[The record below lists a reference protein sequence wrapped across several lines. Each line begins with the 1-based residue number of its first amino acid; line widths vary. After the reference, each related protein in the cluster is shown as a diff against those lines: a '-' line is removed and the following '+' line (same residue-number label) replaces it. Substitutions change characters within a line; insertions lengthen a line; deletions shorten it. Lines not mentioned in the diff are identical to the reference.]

1 MIQILIRL
9 ARVGSGAEL
18 AAVAVLGLGYPVLA
32 LGAFLPAPWIFLIA
46 CCASYGADHV
56 LHQRRSYLVNR
67 LGTVQAGLAHR
78 FLIRQ
83 VLLVLLMVRTSTDD
97 SSPVHVLLGSLLLFH
112 GFQVLH
118 TAVATLVRLRRRTP
132 VSTRNIDLSAVG
144 IRIPDGPP
152 PLLLRR
158 SREKMAHLD
167 VPLVAGTL
175 ATAVTGA
182 GGYGAAGACV
192 TLAAAAA
199 YTAALVPWLRP
210 SRRPPRAETVLAAV
224 DAWLGDHRPETVL
237 YFSGS
242 KDSAYQVNMWLGTME
257 QLGGRS
263 LILLR
268 ERAVLDRLA
277 PTTVPVICVPGAVH
291 LMERDLSSVRVALY
305 PANVGRNIHLLRVPT
320 MKHVFIGHGDSDK
333 VASVNPFSKA
343 YDEVWTAGRAG
354 RERYRLAGVGVSD
367 ADVVEVGRPQLAPV
381 QPWQGV
387 PEDRVPTVLYAPTW
401 EGWDD
406 RPGNTSLVTAGENIV
421 RRLLESR
428 RPVRLLYRPHPFT
441 GIRSRQAEA
450 AHLRITAMIE
460 EAAARRAADPA
471 WAAHA
476 ADDGRVTARA
486 ELASLA
492 ERLTALTAAVG
503 GGRDE
508 AGTSRVVGENTTDA
522 GAVGDLRKRW
532 NEAYWRSVGRWQH
545 RVITGDGPALYDCFN
560 EADGLVAD
568 VSSVVSDFIA
578 SGKPYA
584 VTDSAGLGTDRFRAQ
599 VTAARA
605 AVILD
610 TDATQLDDLVEAIK
624 SKGTDPLAAARQE
637 LREFLLGPGRPGSAD
652 RFNEAVRRLAAQSE
666 ARNRTAAEA
675 LAPGTPGPQTW
686 SSCLRGTSVDRR
698 VDFQGEFAPCRNER
712 RTDDHP
718 RSDCR

>member
-1 MIQILIRL
+1 MMQSVIRL
-9 ARVGSGAEL
+9 ARVGSGVEL
-18 AAVAVLGLGYPVLA
+18 AAAAVLGLAYPVLA
-32 LGAFLPAPWIFLIA
+32 LAAFLPAPWIFLIA
-46 CCASYGADHV
+46 CCASYAAERV
-56 LHQRRSYLVNR
+56 LHQRRSYLLNR
-67 LGTVQAGLAHR
+67 LGAVQAGLAHR

-83 VLLVLLMVRTSTDD
+83 VLLVLLVARTSTHDA
-97 SSPVHVLLGSLLLFH
+97 SPVHVLLGSLLLFH
-112 GFQVLH
+112 GLQVLH
-118 TAVATLVRLRRRTP
+118 AAVATLVRLRRKMP
-132 VSTRNIDLSAVG
+132 LSTRNIDLSAVG
-144 IRIPDGPP
+144 IHIPGAPP
-152 PLLLRR
+152 PLLLNRPR
-158 SREKMAHLD
+158 QKMAHLD

-175 ATAVTGA
+175 ATALTGA

-210 SRRPPRAETVLAAV
+210 SRRPPRAQAVLAGV
-224 DAWLGDHRPETVL
+224 DEWLGDHRPETVL

-242 KDSAYQVNMWLGTME
+242 KDSAYQVNMWLATME
-257 QLGGRS
+257 QLPGRS
-263 LILLR
+263 LVLLR

-277 PTTVPVICVPGAVH
+277 PTTLPVICVPGAVH
-291 LMERDLSSVRVALY
+291 LMEMDLSSVRVALY

-333 VASVNPFSKA
+333 TASVNPFSKV

-367 ADVVEVGRPQLAPV
+367 TDIIEVGRPQLGPV

-387 PEDRVPTVLYAPTW
+387 AEDRVPTVLYAPTW

-421 RRLLESR
+421 RLLLQSHP
-428 RPVRLLYRPHPFT
+428 PVRLLYRPHPFT
-441 GIRSRQAEA
+441 GIRSAQARA

-460 EAAARRAADPA
+460 AAAGRRATDPA

-476 ADDGRVTARA
+476 ADDGRATARA
-486 ELASLA
+486 ELASLTA
-492 ERLTALTAAVG
+492 RLTALTTAGEKA
-503 GGRDE
+503 RDE
-508 AGTSRVVGENTTDA
+508 AESSRIAGGSTTDPGAA
-522 GAVGDLRKRW
+522 GELRKRRD
-532 NEAYWRSVGRWQH
+532 EAYWRSVGRWQH

-624 SKGTDPLAAARQE
+624 SKDTDPLAAARQE
-637 LREFLLGPGRPGSAD
+637 LREFLLGPGRPGSAQ

-666 ARNRTAAEA
+666 ARNRTAAEP
-675 LAPGTPGPQTW
+675 LAPGTPGPQSW
-686 SSCLRGTSVDRR
+686 ISCLRGTSVDRR